1 MKVDLKK
8 IKKAYGTDQK
18 LAVEGKWFSLS
29 MLDGVE
35 VKVAKSGNPNYEKMA
50 QRLYKP
56 YQDQIRRKITLSD
69 SVTKRITT
77 ELLVNTLLM
86 DWKGM
91 PGEEGME
98 VPFSKETAREILD
111 DPELKEIREEILN
124 FSDNF
129 AAFQLEADEELE
141 KNSETSLTQ

>member
-18 LAVEGKWFSLS
+18 LSVEGKWFNLS

-35 VKVAKSGNPNYEKMA
+35 VKVAKSGNPNYEKLA
-50 QRLYKP
+50 QKLYKP

-86 DWKGM
+86 DWRGM
-91 PGEEGME
+91 PGEDGME
-98 VPFSKETAREILD
+98 VPFSKEVARELLD
-111 DPELKEIREEILN
+111 DPELKEIREEILG

-141 KNSETSLTQ
+141 KN

>member
-18 LAVEGKWFSLS
+18 LAVEGKWFALS

-50 QRLYKP
+50 QKLYKP

-86 DWKGM
+86 DWRGM
-91 PGEEGME
+91 KDANNNE
-98 VPFSKETAREILD
+98 VPFSKEEAREILD
-111 DPELKEIREEILN
+111 DPELKEIREEILG

-129 AAFQLEADEELE
+129 AAFQLETDEELE
-141 KNSETSLTQ
+141 KN

>member
-18 LAVEGKWFSLS
+18 LAVEGKWFDLS
-29 MLDGVE
+29 MLDGVK
-35 VKVAKSGNPNYEKMA
+35 VKVAKSGNPNYEKLA
-50 QRLYKP
+50 QKLYKP
-56 YQDQIRRKITLSD
+56 YQDQIRRKITLSE

-77 ELLVNTLLM
+77 ELIVNTLLM
-86 DWKGM
+86 DWQGM
-91 PGEEGME
+91 PGEQEGTE
-98 VPFSKETAREILD
+98 APFSKELARELLD

-129 AAFQLEADEELE
+129 AAYQLESDEEKE
-141 KNSETSLTQ
+141 KNSGTS